1 MNMLIYVKKTIFQAL
16 QTKQQ
21 NFTVH
26 KYTSNNL
33 NYEIIITKSYDAF
46 IYAKCLNS
54 TEPNQDSL
62 ANKIKYR

>member
-1 MNMLIYVKKTIFQAL
+1 MNMLDYVKKSLYFKPL

-21 NFTVH
+21 NFKLYIH
-26 KYTSNNL
+26 YN
-33 NYEIIITKSYDAF
+33 IIISQSYKFKVF

-62 ANKIKYR
+62 SKKIKYR

>member
-1 MNMLIYVKKTIFQAL
+1 MNMLNYVKKTIFQAL

-33 NYEIIITKSYDAF
+33 ITK
-46 IYAKCLNS
+46 
-54 TEPNQDSL
+54 
-62 ANKIKYR
+62 